1 MGVRQLQRIGK
12 EQVRVDVEVLPE
24 LVMIGERPTNLDEL
38 PAPERQEVL
47 DRMAIDLYKQVIE
60 MFRGGQPYIH
70 DPFEERDVKVVFG
83 SLSYDGTSE
92 EFTFELF
99 EDKD

>member
-1 MGVRQLQRIGK
+1 VYTVRGLM
-12 EQVRVDVEVLPE
+12 P
-24 LVMIGERPTNLDEL
+24 M
-38 PAPERQEVL
+38 
-47 DRMAIDLYKQVIE
+47 DLYKQVIE

-83 SLSYDGTSE
+83 SLEYDGTSE